1 MAATDAEDRVAR
13 RTDERR
19 AAAAIRAVS
28 GRAGAE
34 WRTQRLTLEGRPVP
48 IATPHLLPT
57 GRPPATPDEVRRS
70 RGIADGL
77 ALRLRFS
84 DRAIHERHRP
94 DATVARVLF
103 DALEQLRCE
112 ALAPVALVGLRA
124 NLDGAF
130 EAWTREAVGDRVAES
145 RTAMLVFTTVQM
157 VRSRLLRVPLDP
169 DVDEIT
175 EATRFHLAP
184 VVGHALRELAPAV
197 DDQDRYAVAAGEI
210 ARLVTEMT
218 EDGGLA
224 DTSAID
230 TRHRLVVP
238 AEWDHDDADPDR
250 PSARTTG
257 TVERFVAHDR
267 AAMTTDLD
275 ELGDY
280 RVFTSEYDR
289 VVTGDELYVTR
300 RLRTARAE
308 LDGLIAAQ
316 AVSAPRLAVAFRRL
330 FGQPTDDDWSFGH
343 DDGVLDGR
351 RLSRLATTRSSHEA
365 FKRRRPRLTGD
376 TAVSFLIDNSGS
388 MKRQRF
394 ESVAVLVDT
403 FSRALDLAGVT
414 NEVLGFTTGGWAG
427 GRPIA
432 DWRRAG
438 EPPEP
443 GRMNELLHIVY
454 KDAGASWR
462 RSRLSLA
469 AMLRTD
475 HYREGLDGEAL
486 AWAHD
491 RLMRRPEPRRMLVLI
506 SDGSPTDAATAN
518 VNRPGFLDDHLV
530 AMADRIERL
539 HAITGRGV
547 QLGAIGIDLDMDGY
561 VRRSVNADLS
571 ETLTLR
577 HYGALATLMTG

>member
-1 MAATDAEDRVAR
+1 MGVSDA
-13 RTDERR
+13 DERIAR
-19 AAAAIRAVS
+19 LAHERRGAAAIRAVS
-28 GRAGAE
+28 GCARAE
-34 WRTQRLTLEGRPVP
+34 WRTRRLTLDGQPVP
-48 IATPHLLPT
+48 IATPHLLASSDG
-57 GRPPATPDEVRRS
+57 GRVPADVARS

-77 ALRLRFS
+77 ALMLRFS

-94 DATVARVLF
+94 DATVARVVF

-112 ALAPVALVGLRA
+112 ALAPPALVGVRA
-124 NLDGAF
+124 NLDAAF
-130 EAWTREAVGDRVAES
+130 AAWTGDAVGGGVAES
-145 RTAMLVFTTVQM
+145 RTSMLVFTTVQM
-157 VRSRLLRVPLDP
+157 VRSRLLRIQLGE
-169 DVDEIT
+169 DVDEVT

-197 DDQDRYAVAAGEI
+197 DDQVRFAAAAAEI
-210 ARLVTEMT
+210 ARLVAEVAA
-218 EDGGLA
+218 DGGT
-224 DTSAID
+224 DTSASSR
-230 TRHRLVVP
+230 RHRLVIP
-238 AEWDHDDADPDR
+238 AEWDRDDAEPDP
-250 PSARTTG
+250 PPARSTAAA
-257 TVERFVAHDR
+257 ERFAARDR
-267 AAMTTDLD
+267 AALSTDLGD
-275 ELGDY
+275 LGGY
-280 RVFTSEYDR
+280 RVFSREYDR
-289 VVTGDELYVTR
+289 IAAGDELYRTP
-300 RLRTARAE
+300 RLRAARAE
-308 LDGLIAAQ
+308 LDGLIGAQ

-330 FGQPTDDDWSFGH
+330 FGHPTDDDWSFGH

-365 FKRRRPRLTGD
+365 FKRRRTQLTSD
-376 TAVSFLIDNSGS
+376 TAVCFLIDNSGS

-432 DWRRAG
+432 QWRRDG

-454 KDAGASWR
+454 KDAGTSWR

-475 HYREGLDGEAL
+475 HFREGLDGEAL
-486 AWAHD
+486 VWAHR
-491 RLMRRPEPRRMLVLI
+491 RLLRRPEPRRLLVLI

-530 AMADRIERL
+530 AVADRIERL
-539 HAITGRGV
+539 HATTHRGV

-561 VRRSVNADLS
+561 VRRSVNADLT
-571 ETLTLR
+571 EALTLR
-577 HYGALATLMTG
+577 HYGTLAALMAR